1 MDLFREKTDF
11 HNRPQIRHQH
21 WIKLIFFEPHLLSH
35 PLSSK
40 VNHKRYDWLFQIDI
54 QLNPKWVA
62 IITISRKT
70 KTIMHEQKLVW
81 PVAITVVSLL
91 SRLQRPSLKVDKTKV
106 GFFIVLLWVV
116 PVELFLSFATY
127 FPLFIFLSFDLWLQW
142 LNFSV
147 SVLISVKVN
156 FINLLVFRVPMVVV
170 ENLVLILNFIFF
182 VQHNF
187 LLVDEKL

>member
-1 MDLFREKTDF
+1 VDLFRKKTDF
-11 HNRPQIRHQH
+11 QNRPQVRHQH
-21 WIKLIFFEPHLLSH
+21 WIKLILFEPNLLGH
-35 PLSSK
+35 PLPSK
-40 VNHKRYDWLFQIDI
+40 VNHKRYDWFFQIDI
-54 QLNPKWVA
+54 QFNPNWVT
-62 IITISRKT
+62 IIPISRET
-70 KTIMHEQKLVW
+70 KAIMHKQKLVW

-91 SRLQRPSLKVDKTKV
+91 SRLQRPSLKIDETKG
-106 GFFIVLLWVV
+106 GFFIVLLRVI

-127 FPLFIFLSFDLWLQW
+127 FPLFVFLSFDLWLQR

-170 ENLVLILNFIFF
+170 ENLVLIFNFIFF